1 MTTTGTRTHQP
12 GRYAALDGLR
22 AVGALTVLA
31 YHLYPQAIPGGSIG
45 VDVFFGISGFVIT
58 QLLLREHDRT
68 GTITLRPFYV
78 RRFRRLLPPLLL
90 VAGFVV
96 VWDGQWLAAL
106 LALTYMVNLVRAAQ
120 PGTYSDLTG
129 SLGHTWSLAIEEQFY
144 LLWPVALRFL
154 LSRLT
159 ARALI
164 AITAGLCLLPT
175 AIRLLLWDEQAA
187 HRIYNGFDTRADQLL
202 LGCLLALLLHR
213 ASPAVAAGLTRWGC
227 RLSAPAAAALLA
239 FAVFVPVTGRTPS
252 TPFVYTW
259 GFLVAGLLTTT
270 LLAGL
275 VTGARWG
282 SVLAWPPLAWIGR
295 RLSYGIYLWHY
306 PLLAL
311 AGSFDLT
318 GLPRTITVVL
328 TTLAAAAL
336 TYVLVERPMAGRKM
350 PRRSAARNLVSSR

>member
-1 MTTTGTRTHQP
+1 
-12 GRYAALDGLR
+12 
-22 AVGALTVLA
+22 VLA
-31 YHLYPQAIPGGSIG
+31 YHLYPQAIPGGSVG

-68 GTITLRPFYV
+68 GTIALRPFYAS
-78 RRFRRLLPPLLL
+78 RFRRLLPPLLV
-90 VAGFVV
+90 VAAFVI

-106 LALTYMVNLVRAAQ
+106 FALTYVVNIVRAAQ

-159 ARALI
+159 ARVLI
-164 AITAGLCLLPT
+164 AITAALCLLPT
-175 AIRLLLWDEQAA
+175 AVRLLLWDEQAA

-213 ASPAVAAGLTRWGC
+213 AGPGAVAGLARWARRLAG
-227 RLSAPAAAALLA
+227 PAAALLVA
-239 FAVFVPVTGRTPS
+239 FALFVPVTSGTPA
-252 TPFVYTW
+252 TPLIYTW
-259 GFLVAGLLTTT
+259 GFLGVGLLTAT

-275 VTGARWG
+275 VTGARLG
-282 SVLAWPPLAWIGR
+282 SVLAWPPLAWLGR

-311 AGSFDLT
+311 AGSLGLT
-318 GLPRTITVVL
+318 GLPRTVAVVL
-328 TTLAAAAL
+328 STLVAAGL
-336 TYVLVERPMAGRKM
+336 TYWLVERPIAGRKIA
-350 PRRSAARNLVSSR
+350 RRPGVRNLVSSE